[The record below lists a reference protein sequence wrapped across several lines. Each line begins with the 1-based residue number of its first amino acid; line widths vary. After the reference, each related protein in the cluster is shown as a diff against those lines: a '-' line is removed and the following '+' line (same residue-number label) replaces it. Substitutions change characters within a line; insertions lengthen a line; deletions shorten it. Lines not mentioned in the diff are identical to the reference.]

1 MVCQA
6 DADMLASYEAD
17 GLMTFEDPSRAI
29 RALSRLARFAEAFD
43 QDAGQQQLP
52 EIGADAILPGEAVG
66 EHEAKRILARAGIA
80 VLPEELAPD
89 PRAAAQ
95 AAARLGFPVAMKIAS
110 PDILH
115 KTEVGGVALNLGDVE
130 AVENAAE
137 AMLATLAQK
146 APDAR
151 IEGFLLSPMA
161 GEGVELIVGMRR
173 DPVMG
178 PVAMVGLGGIFTEV
192 LKDVAVGLAPLSA
205 AQAKELIAS
214 LRGSALLDGVRGR
227 APADIGAADDAIS
240 RLSALAARNADRFDS
255 IEINPLLVRPS
266 GAVALDALI
275 IPRASEY

>member
-227 APADIGAADDAIS
+227 APADIGAAADAIS
-240 RLSALAARNADRFDS
+240 RLSVLAARNADRFDS

-275 IPRASEY
+275 IPRASEH

>member
-1 MVCQA
+1 MA
-6 DADMLASYEAD
+6 
-17 GLMTFEDPSRAI
+17 TI
-29 RALSRLARFAEAFD
+29 RARSRLARFAEAFD
-43 QDAGQQQLP
+43 QDGEPRQFP
-52 EIGADAILPGEAVG
+52 DIGADAMLPGEALG

-89 PRAAAQ
+89 PSAAAH

-110 PDILH
+110 PDIPH
-115 KTEVGGVALNLGDVE
+115 KTEVGGVALNLGDMT
-130 AVENAAE
+130 AVKNAAE
-137 AMLATLAQK
+137 AMLASVAGK

-205 AQAKELIAS
+205 AQAKDLIAS
-214 LRGSALLDGVRGR
+214 LRGSAILGGVRGR
-227 APADIGAADDAIS
+227 APADIDAAADAIS
-240 RLSALAARNADRFDS
+240 RLSVLAARNADRFDS
-255 IEINPLLVRPS
+255 IEINPLLVRAS

-275 IPRASEY
+275 VPRAGDD